1 MKNSPDGQEAFDVA
15 RSTKAMKHIRKTN
28 GSIPMRTHRRLIAPL
43 LLLGLLRMMSPPDEA
58 MAQNGL
64 RPMTVED
71 LLAVKSVSGP
81 KLSPDGRMVVYAVS
95 EPDQATGK
103 STSNLWYAIVS
114 REGGPRRLTTFA
126 GRDSEPVWAPDG
138 KSIYFLSNRSGSSQ
152 IWQIPIDGGE
162 ARQVTKLPV
171 DIGGGPAVSPD
182 GKLVAFP
189 VRVYP
194 NKSPQETAEEDKR
207 RAAEKS
213 KAMIFDKLMIRHWD
227 TYDDSKRSHIFVAD
241 VDTGE
246 ARDLSPDL
254 TSNSPPA
261 PFGGSSDYAFSA
273 DSKTVVFTAEP
284 LKDHAWSTN
293 NDLWQAPVTGGP
305 LKNLTDSNPGA
316 DSHPLFSPDGKHLA
330 YLRQIR
336 AGFEADQHVLTLLE
350 LATGKTTELTR
361 ALDRSVHEFSWIGD
375 GSGILAAIENEAN
388 QDVFLID
395 PTGAAAPRN
404 VLSRRGVHT
413 AVQCARKGGLIL
425 YLRNDAVAP
434 NEVFYSREDAAGP
447 TVTKR
452 LSSHND
458 ELIAQLDLLAAESF
472 TFAGAD
478 NTPVQGWITKP
489 PDFDPAKK
497 YPVLYLIHGGP
508 QGAWTNT
515 WHARWNANLF
525 AAPGYVVVSVNPRGS
540 TGFGQT
546 FTDQISRDWNGRV
559 YVDLMNGLDFVL
571 KTYPYMDADRV
582 GAAGGSYGGY
592 MVNWIAGQ
600 TDRFK
605 CLISH
610 AGVWDLPS
618 MYGTTEEL
626 WFAEWEFGG
635 PPWEKEYEKGY
646 LSQSPST
653 FAGNI
658 KTPIL
663 VTHGSLDYRVPETQG
678 FGLFTALQRRGVPSR
693 LVLFPDENHW
703 ILKPDNRRVWW
714 REMHAWLKTYL
725 KP

>member
-1 MKNSPDGQEAFDVA
+1 MARASACLIHGSARMK
-15 RSTKAMKHIRKTN
+15 TTRKTLAT
-28 GSIPMRTHRRLIAPL
+28 MLA
-43 LLLGLLRMMSPPDEA
+43 LGWLGMTSNQHA
-58 MAQNGL
+58 AAQGGL

-71 LLAVKSVSGP
+71 LLAVKSVSGL
-81 KLSPDGRMVVYAVS
+81 KISPDGRMAVYSVT
-95 EPDQATGK
+95 EPDKATGK
-103 STSNLWYAIVS
+103 SISNLWYSIIS
-114 REGGPRRLTTFA
+114 REGSPKRLTTTSA
-126 GRDSEPVWAPDG
+126 RDSEPVWAPDG
-138 KSIYFLSNRSGSSQ
+138 KSIYFLSTRSGSAQ
-152 IWQIPIDGGE
+152 IWNIAIDGGE
-162 ARQVTKLPV
+162 ARQVTKLPIDV
-171 DIGGGPAVSPD
+171 AGGPAISAD
-182 GKLVAFP
+182 GKLLAFP
-189 VRVYP
+189 ARVYP
-194 NKSPQETAEEDKR
+194 GKSPKETVEEDKKR
-207 RAAEKS
+207 GEAKS

-227 TYDDSKRSHIFVAD
+227 TYDDGKRSHIFVAD
-241 VDTGE
+241 TETGE

-261 PFGGSSDYAFSA
+261 PFGGSSDYTFSP

-293 NDLWQAPVTGGP
+293 NDLWQVSVAGGP
-305 LKNLTDSNPGA
+305 LKNLTDANTGA
-316 DSHPLFSPDGKHLA
+316 DSYPLFSPDGKHLA
-330 YLRQIR
+330 YLRQTR
-336 AGFEADQHVLTLLE
+336 AKFEADQNVLTVLE
-350 LATGKTTELTR
+350 LATGKVTELTR
-361 ALDRSVHEFSWIGD
+361 KLDRTVHEFSWVGD
-375 GSGILAAIENEAN
+375 GSGIVAGIENEGH
-388 QDVFLID
+388 QDIFLID
-395 PTGAAAPRN
+395 PAGTAPPRK
-404 VLSRRGVHT
+404 VIGGKGMHT
-413 AVQCARKGGLIL
+413 AIQSPRKGGLFV
-425 YLRNDAVAP
+425 YLRNDSVAP
-434 NEVFYSREDAAGP
+434 NDVFYSREDANGP

-458 ELIAQLDLLAAESF
+458 DVLADLDLTAAEPF
-472 TFAGAD
+472 TFEGAD
-478 NTPVQGWITKP
+478 DAKVQGWITRP
-489 PDFDPAKK
+489 PGFDPAKK

-508 QGAWTNT
+508 QSAWTNT
-515 WHARWNANLF
+515 WHARWNSNLF
-525 AAPGYVVVSVNPRGS
+525 AAPGYVVVAVNPRGS
-540 TGFGQT
+540 TGFGQE

-559 YVDLMNGLDFVL
+559 YVDLMKGLDHVL
-571 KTYPYMDADRV
+571 KTYPYMDSERV

-646 LSQSPST
+646 QSQSPSN

-658 KTPIL
+658 KTPVL
-663 VTHGSLDYRVPETQG
+663 VTHGSLDYRVPEAQG

-703 ILKPDNRRVWW
+703 ILKADNRRVWW